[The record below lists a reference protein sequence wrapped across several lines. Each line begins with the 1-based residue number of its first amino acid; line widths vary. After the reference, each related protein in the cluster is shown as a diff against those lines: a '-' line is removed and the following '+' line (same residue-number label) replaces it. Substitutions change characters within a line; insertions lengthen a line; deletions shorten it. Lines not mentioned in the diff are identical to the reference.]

1 MISALFR
8 RHRPNRRPADDQ
20 DQTAVIDL
28 LMAGPIKQPAKIT
41 VFGDD
46 GVMGINPAPMA
57 PSNEN

>member
-1 MISALFR
+1 MLKALFQR
-8 RHRPNRRPADDQ
+8 GRPKRQADEGPDQ
-20 DQTAVIDL
+20 AAIIDL

-46 GVMGINPAPMA
+46 GVMGINPAPIA